1 MGEGGISTEDVHES
15 RDSQNVPVFPTV
27 LTAGGDSSAIDA
39 ATRRVRDERWP
50 EVEAVQK
57 MQEKQGSVFF
67 NDRWSTQLVFRLL
80 PWLMRTGILQ
90 WLRRKESRL
99 MSDGVV
105 PVRLVV

>member
-1 MGEGGISTEDVHES
+1 
-15 RDSQNVPVFPTV
+15 
-27 LTAGGDSSAIDA
+27 
-39 ATRRVRDERWP
+39 
-50 EVEAVQK
+50 
-57 MQEKQGSVFF
+57 
-67 NDRWSTQLVFRLL
+67 VFRLL